1 MQIKADNFVK
11 IMASSLVVACAFPL
25 FSLILKGWVSAILY
39 LSAFISLILL
49 IRILKIKYFQNR
61 EKNLLGV
68 WLTEKNFY
76 LNLVI
81 ISFCLQ
87 LITVFVVQ
95 TLHGNY
101 MISRYDAPLRYLL
114 GVIIL
119 LAIIVN
125 KPNLKTSFLTFISLA
140 PIVTYFLIPFVPK
153 TFWSSQVDRL
163 SNHFIDPLI
172 FGYVSLLL
180 GTLSAIM
187 WFYSSNKISVKS
199 FVYFFGAVSGAYL
212 SLKSGSRTGWLALPI
227 IIFLFIFLDSRMS
240 SWKKFLISIAS
251 VMILCLASYQLSD
264 VVKNRVKSMAEEIG
278 AYRWNEVSADSSVGH
293 RISWARIGLYYFSI
307 HPLMGWNEKDLR
319 SNIND
324 DFLSSFSSQSS
335 RDELMAVGF
344 HSDYFSRLVRY
355 GILGIF
361 SLFMLLATPLIFFWR
376 YRQNHQVLLFTRLGI
391 AYVIFQAIGSLTYHI
406 LDFKFM
412 ASFYSMMIVVLV
424 GLIVNNKDNK

>member
-49 IRILKIKYFQNR
+49 IRIVKIKCFRNR
-61 EKNLLGV
+61 EKNLLEV

-95 TLHGNY
+95 NLHGNY
-101 MISRYDAPLRYLL
+101 MISRYDAPSRYLL

-119 LAIIVN
+119 LAIIAY
-125 KPNLKTSFLTFISLA
+125 KPNIKTLFLIFISLT

-153 TFWSSQVDRL
+153 TFWSTQVDRL

-180 GTLSAIM
+180 GTLSAIN

-199 FVYFFGAVSGAYL
+199 FVYLFGAVSGAYL
-212 SLKSGSRTGWLALPI
+212 SLRSGSRTGWLALPI
-227 IIFLFIFLDSRMS
+227 IFFLFIFLDSRFGNLNKILLS
-240 SWKKFLISIAS
+240 S
-251 VMILCLASYQLSD
+251 ILTVIIGMASYNLSN
-264 VVKNRVKSMAEEIG
+264 VVKNRVDSMAAEIS
-278 AYRWNEVSADSSVGH
+278 AYKWNEVTDDSSIGY

-307 HPLMGWNEKDLR
+307 HPLVGWNEKDLR

-324 DFLSSFSSQSS
+324 DFISSFSSQSS
-335 RDELMAVGF
+335 REELIAVGF

-361 SLFMLLATPLIFFWR
+361 SLFMLFAAPLIFFWC
-376 YRQNHQVLLFTRLGI
+376 YRQNHQVLIFTRLGI

-412 ASFYSMMIVVLV
+412 ASFYSMMIAVLV
-424 GLIVNNKDNK
+424 GLIINNKDKN

>member
-1 MQIKADNFVK
+1 MKNKADNLEK
-11 IMASSLVVACAFPL
+11 IITLFLMVVTAFPL

-49 IRILKIKYFQNR
+49 VRKVKIKYFQNR
-61 EKNLLGV
+61 EKNLLKV
-68 WLTEKNFY
+68 WLKEKNFF

-87 LITVFVVQ
+87 LITVLIVQ
-95 TLHGNY
+95 TLHSNY

-119 LAIIVN
+119 LAIIIY
-125 KPNLKTSFLTFISLA
+125 KPNIKTLFLIFVSLA

-153 TFWSSQVDRL
+153 TFWSTQVDRL

-172 FGYVSLLL
+172 FGYVSLSL
-180 GTLSAIM
+180 GTLSAIN

-212 SLKSGSRTGWLALPI
+212 SLRSGSRTGWLALPI
-227 IIFLFIFLDSRMS
+227 VFFLFIFLDSRLGNLYKILLS
-240 SWKKFLISIAS
+240 S
-251 VMILCLASYQLSD
+251 ILTVVIGMTSYNLSD
-264 VVKNRVKSMAEEIG
+264 VVKNRVNSMTKEIS
-278 AYRWNEVSADSSVGH
+278 AYKWNEVADDSSIGH

-307 HPLMGWNEKDLR
+307 HPLVGWNEKDLR

-324 DFLSSFSSQSS
+324 DFISSFSSQSS
-335 RDELMAVGF
+335 REELIAVGF

-361 SLFMLLATPLIFFWR
+361 SLFMLFAAPLIFFWR
-376 YRQNHQVLLFTRLGI
+376 YRQNQQVLIFTRLGI
-391 AYVIFQAIGSLTYHI
+391 AYVIFQSIGSLTYHI

-412 ASFYSMMIVVLV
+412 ASFYSMMIAVLV
-424 GLIVNNKDNK
+424 GLIINNKDKI